1 MVVGADELCV
11 VGAGAGVGVLGV
23 VSSVVVLVCSGSAVM
38 ASVVVVVIV
47 CMFEWKLVAG
57 REAA

>member
-1 MVVGADELCV
+1 MG
-11 VGAGAGVGVLGV
+11 GGVGVMGE
-23 VSSVVVLVCSGSAVM
+23 VSSVVVLVCHGSAVM

>member
-1 MVVGADELCV
+1 MVVGAGELGG
-11 VGAGAGVGVLGV
+11 VGAGAGVGLLDV
-23 VSSVVVLVCSGSAVM
+23 VGSVVVLVSSVSAVM

-47 CMFEWKLVAG
+47 CMFEWKIVAG